1 MLQILVV
8 FKSAPELC
16 NLLKTVEEEY
26 MKAREHSRT
35 RLDGPHADVLPWI
48 QSQAQAFEA
57 GATATVRD
65 ARITPAVSALLFV
78 KYSHTQGT
86 HQKLLTE

>member
-1 MLQILVV
+1 M

-26 MKAREHSRT
+26 MKAREHSRS

-57 GATATVRD
+57 GATATVRE
-65 ARITPAVSALLFV
+65 ARTTPAVRPMLFV
-78 KYSHTQGT
+78 KFPFKIDTQIR
-86 HQKLLTE
+86 